1 MRAVILLAMS
11 AAATVGVALALG
23 TGIGAQTVDG
33 LDLKAV
39 RERALID
46 PEAAAL
52 FEAQV
57 ARRGERF
64 KAEAAD
70 LASQAKAGQLRLG
83 PHQAR
88 RPTGEVFDFDA
99 MLSSASV
106 SSDSKEDDL
115 PRLIAFA
122 SLSMPD
128 AALRQMIADVSRAGG
143 VVVFR
148 GFPANSAK
156 QFTAGL
162 AKLLPQGSVRA
173 NVGIDPRLFRAFD
186 VQAVPT
192 YVLTTGGFD
201 LCDGFDCRT
210 AVPPHDRVAG
220 NVTLDYVLATLAGG
234 AGPAA
239 GAARIYADR
248 LGALP

>member
-1 MRAVILLAMS
+1 MRPLILLAAG
-11 AAATVGVALALG
+11 AAATFGVALALG
-23 TGIGAQTVDG
+23 TGLGAQTVDG
-33 LDLKAV
+33 LDLEAV

-52 FEAQV
+52 FEQQV

-64 KAEAAD
+64 AAEAAE
-70 LASQAKAGQLRLG
+70 LASKAKAGQVRLV
-83 PHQAR
+83 AR
-88 RPTGEVFDFDA
+88 PAWPRGGEVFDFDA
-99 MLSSASV
+99 MVASASTSA
-106 SSDSKEDDL
+106 SSEAEDL

-122 SLSMPD
+122 SLSMPEV
-128 AALRQMIADVSRAGG
+128 ALRQMIADVSRAGG

-156 QFTAGL
+156 RFTAGL

-186 VQAVPT
+186 VQVVPT

-210 AVPPHDRVAG
+210 AVPPHDRIAG
-220 NVTLDYVLATLAGG
+220 NMTLDYVLATVAGG
-234 AGPAA
+234 TGPGA

-248 LGALP
+248 VRARP